1 MSAEMFDILM
11 VAALGSSAGAGAGLI
26 IGYLTH
32 HQKNNWKA
40 MSTREKTIN
49 CALVLFFCALF
60 YGVLGYYSLIKP

>member
-32 HQKNNWKA
+32 HQKNNWKKLCPH
-40 MSTREKTIN
+40 EKKPSI
-49 CALVLFFCALF
+49 VHWS
-60 YGVLGYYSLIKP
+60 YSFVPCFMGHWDIIP